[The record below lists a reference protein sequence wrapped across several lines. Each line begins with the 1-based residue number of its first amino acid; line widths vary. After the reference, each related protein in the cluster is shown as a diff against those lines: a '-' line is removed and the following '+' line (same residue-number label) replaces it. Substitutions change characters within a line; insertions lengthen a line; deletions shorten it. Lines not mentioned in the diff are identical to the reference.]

1 MKITPNDP
9 KSVGQRIRNIR
20 QILGDSM
27 EQFAKKIDD
36 KAKSGTVSNW
46 ETGKN
51 LPNSK
56 RLKRI
61 AELGNVTVDY
71 LLGKYDASQDIET
84 KKELDRIWINF
95 IYRKGVK
102 KDPEIPRKSLQLL
115 ASVCQD
121 NRTNFDED
129 LFNKMYDIALT
140 LNPVTYFEN
149 LSKKSVMK
157 ISDD

>member
-71 LLGKYDASQDIET
+71 LLTGKSDIEIFSNSINQLFQSINNDT
-84 KKELDRIWINF
+84 KKQLEILKDDKFTIEQSFFFSKARRITGHCLW
-95 IYRKGVK
+95 
-102 KDPEIPRKSLQLL
+102 
-115 ASVCQD
+115 
-121 NRTNFDED
+121 
-129 LFNKMYDIALT
+129 
-140 LNPVTYFEN
+140 
-149 LSKKSVMK
+149 
-157 ISDD
+157 